1 MKSTKPENSSDF
13 DSTNLIMFLYH
24 WRKPLIIVTVV
35 AVIASSIFSSPFF
48 IKPKF
53 KSTVI
58 LFPTAGISISK
69 ALLSENPGSKK
80 DISQFGEEEE
90 AEQMLQILNAD
101 EIKQKIIEKY
111 DLMKHYDID
120 PDSKYPWTELYDE
133 LEANISFKK
142 TEFMSIEIKV
152 LDTDPD
158 TAALIANDIANLLDT
173 VKNRMQK
180 ELAIKAFKIVEENYN
195 NLRNY
200 IKTLEDSLKVLGSL
214 GVYDY
219 KTQSEVLNREY
230 AQAIARNN
238 KTAIKALENK
248 LDILAKY
255 GSTQM
260 SLAFNL
266 EYTTE
271 QQLSHIK
278 LKYEEA
284 KADASQNLPHKFIVN
299 HAFPAEKKSYP
310 IRWLIVVIST
320 LSSILLCVLV
330 IIGIENVKRMKV
342 LGINE

>member
-1 MKSTKPENSSDF
+1 MVIKTKNSSDF
-13 DSTNLIMFLYH
+13 DSTNLLLFIYY
-24 WRKPLIIVTVV
+24 WRKPLIIVTVL
-35 AVIASSIFSSPFF
+35 AVIASTIFSSPFF
-48 IKPKF
+48 IKPKY

-58 LFPTAGISISK
+58 LFPVAGISISK

-111 DLMKHYDID
+111 NLMEHYRIDI
-120 PDSKYPWTELYDE
+120 DSKYPWTNLYDE
-133 LEANISFKK
+133 LQDNIKFKK

-158 TAALIANDIANLLDT
+158 TAALIANDIANYLDS

-180 ELAIKAFKIVEENYN
+180 ELAIKAFEIVKKNYKD
-195 NLRNY
+195 LKEY
-200 IKTLEDSLKVLGSL
+200 IKSIEDSLKVLGSL

-230 AQAIARNN
+230 AQAIARND
-238 KTAIKALENK
+238 KTTVNVLENK
-248 LDILAKY
+248 LATLAEY
-255 GSTQM
+255 GGTQM
-260 SLAFNL
+260 ALAFNL

-271 QQLSHIK
+271 QQLSQIK

-284 KADASQNLPHKFIVN
+284 KADAMEYLPHKFIVN

-310 IRWLIVVIST
+310 VRWLIVVIST
-320 LSSILLCVLV
+320 FSSVLLCALV
-330 IIGIENVKRMKV
+330 IIGIENVKK
-342 LGINE
+342 IDI